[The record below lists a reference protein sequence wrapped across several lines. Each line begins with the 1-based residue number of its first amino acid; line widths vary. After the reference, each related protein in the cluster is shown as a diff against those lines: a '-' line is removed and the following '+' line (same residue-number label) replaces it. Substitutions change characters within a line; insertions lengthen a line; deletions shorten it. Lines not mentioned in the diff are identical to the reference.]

1 MTWFLRRVIVIAVVL
16 TVASLFGSSEA
27 PADETRVDDGGYNP
41 IQAGF
46 DAYAYHERLRLNQVN
61 RHLWLL
67 DQMRWW
73 SSFPRGAGYFF
84 RPAPGLD
91 AVYAYGAAGRDWG
104 GDVFSPWP
112 IVPGDLY
119 GYRIYGGVP
128 QSIGQRHVQTGP
140 NRWESHPV
148 YPEDLVTRPPAPA
161 PLARPAPSPEE
172 PRPADRPA
180 AVPVGRSGRRG
191 PVEF

>member
-1 MTWFLRRVIVIAVVL
+1 MTWCIRTVI
-16 TVASLFGSSEA
+16 ASLFITAGLVGSGTLWAEEA
-27 PADETRVDDGGYNP
+27 RVDTGGYNP

-46 DAYAYHERLRLNQVN
+46 DAHAYHERLRLGQVN

-73 SSFPRGAGYFF
+73 SAFPRGAGYFF
-84 RPAPGLD
+84 PPAPGLD
-91 AVYAYGAAGRDWG
+91 AVYAYGTAGRGWRG
-104 GDVFSPWP
+104 SVFEPWP

-119 GYRIYGGVP
+119 GYRLYEGVP
-128 QSIGQRHVQTGP
+128 QSIGQRHIQTGP

-148 YPEDLVTRPPAPA
+148 YPEDLVARPPAPV
-161 PLARPAPSPEE
+161 PLAKPVSPPVDSGPARHPE
-172 PRPADRPA
+172 AVPA
-180 AVPVGRSGRRG
+180 ARSGPRG